1 VLRVGREEKTG
12 VSGDAGATPNGGW
25 VLGAVGLLGGVDG
38 AGDAAAGP
46 GSGLR
51 EVVSA
56 IPEAQ
61 EHEYEELGL
70 GLWG

>member
-1 VLRVGREEKTG
+1 V
-12 VSGDAGATPNGGW
+12 
-25 VLGAVGLLGGVDG
+25 GGVDG

-56 IPEAQ
+56 ILRGRERGVGAVAALVGEPEVATSWRRRRRRQ
-61 EHEYEELGL
+61 
-70 GLWG
+70 